1 MDDLTPPIEHTPLAA
16 QLSDSLPYVDYPPH
30 ANDRWDTVDGFCD
43 EKMTNGRRAAEASML
58 THKDLKESHDY
69 SDLIC
74 GLLHLAHSEGHNP
87 SDIYRSAIDNFD
99 AEAGEME
106 GYPVESP

>member
-1 MDDLTPPIEHTPLAA
+1 MAPL
-16 QLSDSLPYVDYPPH
+16 LSDSLPYVEYPPH
-30 ANDRWDTVDGFCD
+30 SDGRWETVDGFCD
-43 EKMTNGRRAAEASML
+43 EKMTNGRRAVLASKQVDFL
-58 THKDLKESHDY
+58 KLKEEYDY

-87 SDIYRSAIDNFD
+87 SDIYQSAIDNFD

-106 GYPVESP
+106 GYPVEAP